1 MRRLL
6 ILALALA
13 CVLPLAAKKRPK
25 WALTKRPPQ
34 TVEIAGLKVT
44 PAKLKCQS
52 WAWAAGMAD
61 MLRTRG
67 FPIQPGELVIKAYAG
82 EVCDDRL
89 GDLTRLA
96 QVPAG
101 DYVRDDGSRIRVEG
115 RFTPGLS
122 TPDDLIA
129 DLQRNLPLL
138 LVWRGHPYLVRG
150 VVYQE
155 LVAQN
160 GQRQF
165 DLIEIKLADA
175 YDPAGQVSF
184 LTERDDPAEIQGTL
198 DVAVTPAAG
207 NDWLRQPTDWLRDK
221 PK

>member
-6 ILALALA
+6 TLVLVLV
-13 CVLPLAAKKRPK
+13 CVLPLAARKKPK

-44 PAKLKCQS
+44 PAKLKCES
-52 WAWAAGMAD
+52 WAWAAGISD

-67 FPIQPGELVIKAYAG
+67 LPLKPGDLVIKAYAG

-89 GDLTRLA
+89 GDLARLA

-101 DYVRDDGSRIRVEG
+101 DYVRDDGSKVRVEG

-122 TPDDLIA
+122 APDDLIA
-129 DLQRNLPLL
+129 DVGRNLPLL
-138 LVWRGHPYLVRG
+138 LVWRSHPYLVRG

-155 LVAQN
+155 LIAQT
-160 GQRQF
+160 GEKQF
-165 DLIEIKLADA
+165 QLIEIKLADA

-198 DVAVTPAAG
+198 DVSVTPEPG
-207 NDWLRQPTDWLRDK
+207 NDWLRQPTDWLHEK